1 MMAVYEYTARDAD
14 GNKLSGIYNDVDSVA
29 ALRKELAKMGDTLL
43 KARRKKIETGKRV
56 KIKQAE
62 VVAFAYKFAGMCS
75 AGLPISRCLETVEEQ
90 TENQAFKYVLSDI
103 RESIEA
109 GTTLKEAFEK
119 YKYVFS
125 DFFVGMLEAGE
136 SGGRLSETLEMSANY
151 MEKQADLKS
160 KVKSAFAYPIVV
172 GVMCIVIV
180 TALVIF
186 IIPVFSKL
194 YQQLHIPL
202 PGPTK
207 ALVGLSVL
215 VRSWWW
221 LVLLIIVG
229 AVFLFRR
236 FSKNPYLKAKWDV
249 YKLNM
254 PVFARLNRMVVV
266 SRFMRTFAMLA
277 SAGISFIKA
286 LDVASA
292 VANNSR
298 ISEITG
304 QLQQSIEAGDS
315 VGGSLRDYDIFP
327 PIITQMVSSGEE
339 AGALP
344 EMLNK
349 GVDFLD
355 KDIDRTIKALL
366 VKLEPAMTLIMG
378 IIVGFILMGVYLP
391 MFDYMSRIK

>member
-1 MMAVYEYTARDAD
+1 MMVYEYTARDED
-14 GNKLSGIYNDVDSVA
+14 GNKFSGTYSNVTNIAV
-29 ALRKELAKMGDTLL
+29 LRKELAKMGDTLL
-43 KARRKKIETGKRV
+43 KARRKKTETGKRA

-62 VVAFAYKFAGMCS
+62 IVSFAYKLSGMCS
-75 AGLPISRCLETVEEQ
+75 AGLTITRCLETIEEQ
-90 TENQAFKYVLSDI
+90 TENQAFKFVLSDV
-103 RESIEA
+103 RQSIET
-109 GTTLKEAFEK
+109 GTTLKEAFGK
-119 YKYVFS
+119 HKNVFS
-125 DFFVGMLEAGE
+125 NFFIGMLEAGE
-136 SGGRLSETLEMSANY
+136 SGGKLSETLEMSANY
-151 MEKQADLKS
+151 MESQADLKR
-160 KVKSAFAYPIVV
+160 KVNSAFAYPIVV

-180 TALVIF
+180 TTLLIF

-194 YQQLHIPL
+194 YQQLHVSL
-202 PGPTK
+202 PGPTQ
-207 ALVGLSVL
+207 ALVTLSVL

-221 LVLLIIVG
+221 ALLLVIAG
-229 AVFLFRR
+229 SVFLYRR
-236 FSKNPYLKAKWDV
+236 LSKNPYLKARWDV
-249 YKLNM
+249 FKLNM
-254 PVFARLNRMVVV
+254 PVFAKLNRMVVV

-286 LDVASA
+286 LDVASM

-304 QLQQSIEAGDS
+304 QLQKSIEAGHS
-315 VGGSLRDYDIFP
+315 VASSLRNYDIFP
-327 PIITQMVSSGEE
+327 PIITQMVASGEE
-339 AGALP
+339 AGKLP

-378 IIVGFILMGVYLP
+378 TIVGFILMGVYLP

>member
-1 MMAVYEYTARDAD
+1 MMAVYEYTAMDAD

-43 KARRKKIETGKRV
+43 KARRKKIETGKRI

-75 AGLPISRCLETVEEQ
+75 AGLPISRSLETVEEQ

-119 YKYVFS
+119 YKNVFS

-151 MEKQADLKS
+151 MEKQADLKN

-172 GVMCIVIV
+172 GVMCILIV

-194 YQQLHIPL
+194 YRQLHVPL

-236 FSKNPYLKAKWDV
+236 FSKNPYLKTRWDV

-254 PVFARLNRMVVV
+254 SVFARLNRMVVV

-304 QLQQSIEAGDS
+304 QLQQSIEAGYS
-315 VGGSLRDYDIFP
+315 LGGSLRGYDIFP

>member
-1 MMAVYEYTARDAD
+1 MAIYEYTAKDAD
-14 GNKLSGIYNDVDSVA
+14 GNKFSGTYNDVDSVA
-29 ALRKELAKMGDTLL
+29 VLREELAKMGDTLL
-43 KARRKKIETGKRV
+43 KAKRRKIRTAGKRV
-56 KIKQAE
+56 KVKQAE

-75 AGLPISRCLETVEEQ
+75 AGLPIARCLETVEEQ
-90 TENQAFKYVLSDI
+90 TENQAFKYVLADI

-119 YKYVFS
+119 YRNVFS
-125 DFFVGMLEAGE
+125 DFFVGMREAGE
-136 SGGRLSETLEMSANY
+136 CGGRLSETLEMSASY
-151 MEKQADLKS
+151 MENQADLKR

-186 IIPVFSKL
+186 VIPVFSKL
-194 YQQLHIPL
+194 YQQLHVPL

-221 LVLLIIVG
+221 FVLPLIVG
-229 AVFLFRR
+229 SVFLFRR
-236 FSKNPYLKAKWDV
+236 LSKNPYLKTRWDF

-286 LDVASA
+286 LDVANA

-304 QLQQSIEAGDS
+304 RLQQSIEAGYS
-315 VGGSLRDYDIFP
+315 IESSLRNYDIFP
-327 PIITQMVSSGEE
+327 PIITQMVSSGEQ

-378 IIVGFILMGVYLP
+378 LIVGFILMGVYLP

>member
-1 MMAVYEYTARDAD
+1 MAVYEYTARDAD
-14 GNKLSGIYNDVDSVA
+14 GNKFSGTYSDVDSVA
-29 ALRKELAKMGDTLL
+29 VVREELTKMGDTLL
-43 KARRKKIETGKRV
+43 KAKRKKIRIGKRV
-56 KIKQAE
+56 KVKQAE

-75 AGLPISRCLETVEEQ
+75 AGLPIARCLETVEEQ
-90 TENQAFKYVLSDI
+90 TENQAFKYVLSDV
-103 RESIEA
+103 RENIEA

-119 YKYVFS
+119 YKNVFS

-136 SGGRLSETLEMSANY
+136 SGGRLSETLEMSASY
-151 MEKQADLKS
+151 MENQADLKR

-194 YQQLHIPL
+194 YQQLHVSL
-202 PGPTK
+202 PGPTQ
-207 ALVGLSVL
+207 ALVSLSVL

-221 LVLLIIVG
+221 LVLPIIVG
-229 AVFLFRR
+229 LVFLFRR
-236 FSKNPYLKAKWDV
+236 LSKNPYLKTRWDV
-249 YKLNM
+249 FKLNM

-304 QLQQSIEAGDS
+304 ELQRSIEAGYS
-315 VGGSLRDYDIFP
+315 VAGSLRSYDIFP

>member
-1 MMAVYEYTARDAD
+1 MAVYEYTARDAD
-14 GNKLSGIYNDVDSVA
+14 GNKFSGTYNDVGSVA
-29 ALRKELAKMGDTLL
+29 VLREELAKMGDTLL
-43 KARRKKIETGKRV
+43 KAKRKKIWMGKHV
-56 KIKQAE
+56 KVKQAE

-75 AGLPISRCLETVEEQ
+75 AGLPIARCLETVEEQ
-90 TENQAFKYVLSDI
+90 TENQAFKYVLADV

-119 YKYVFS
+119 YKNIFS

-136 SGGRLSETLEMSANY
+136 SGGRLSETLEMSASY
-151 MEKQADLKS
+151 MENQADLKR

-194 YQQLHIPL
+194 YQQLHVSL
-202 PGPTK
+202 PGPTQ
-207 ALVGLSVL
+207 ALVSLSVL

-221 LVLLIIVG
+221 LVLPIIVG
-229 AVFLFRR
+229 LVFLFRR
-236 FSKNPYLKAKWDV
+236 FSKNPYLKTRWDV
-249 YKLNM
+249 FKLNM

-304 QLQQSIEAGDS
+304 ELQRSIEAGYS
-315 VGGSLRDYDIFP
+315 VAGSLRSYDIFP

>member
-1 MMAVYEYTARDAD
+1 MAVYEYTARDAD
-14 GNKLSGIYNDVDSVA
+14 GKKLSGIYNDVDSVA

-43 KARRKKIETGKRV
+43 KARRKKKIEVGKRV

-75 AGLPISRCLETVEEQ
+75 AGLPIARCLETVEEQ
-90 TENQAFKYVLSDI
+90 TEDQAFRYVLSDI

-119 YKYVFS
+119 YQKIFS

-136 SGGRLSETLEMSANY
+136 SGGRLSETLEMSASY
-151 MEKQADLKS
+151 MEKQADLRR

-194 YQQLHIPL
+194 YQQLHVPL

-207 ALVGLSVL
+207 ALVGISVL

-221 LVLLIIVG
+221 LVLPIIVG
-229 AVFLFRR
+229 SVFLFRR
-236 FSKNPYLKAKWDV
+236 LSKNPYLKTRWDV

-266 SRFMRTFAMLA
+266 SHFMRTFAMLA
-277 SAGISFIKA
+277 SAGISLIKA

-292 VANNSR
+292 VANNSK

-304 QLQQSIEAGDS
+304 QLQRSIEAGDS
-315 VGGSLRDYDIFP
+315 VEGSLRNYDIFP
-327 PIITQMVSSGEE
+327 PIITQMVSSGEK

-378 IIVGFILMGVYLP
+378 LIVGFILMGVYLP
-391 MFDYMSRIK
+391 MFDYMSRVK

>member
-1 MMAVYEYTARDAD
+1 MAVYEYTAQDAD
-14 GNKLSGIYNDVDSVA
+14 GNKLSGTYSDIDSVA

-43 KARRKKIETGKRV
+43 NARRKKIRTGKRL
-56 KIKQAE
+56 KIRQAE

-75 AGLPISRCLETVEEQ
+75 AGLPIARCLETVEEQ
-90 TENQAFKYVLSDI
+90 TENQAFKYVLSDV
-103 RESIEA
+103 RGSIEA

-119 YKYVFS
+119 YKNVFS
-125 DFFVGMLEAGE
+125 DFFIGMLEAGE
-136 SGGRLSETLEMSANY
+136 TGGRLFETLDMSANY
-151 MEKQADLKS
+151 MEKQADLKR
-160 KVKSAFAYPIVV
+160 KVKSAFAYPTVV

-180 TALVIF
+180 ATLVVF

-194 YQQLHIPL
+194 YQQLHVSL

-207 ALVGLSVL
+207 ALVDLSVL

-221 LVLLIIVG
+221 LILLIIAG
-229 AVFLFRR
+229 WVFLFRR
-236 FSKNPYLKAKWDV
+236 FSKNPYLKTRWDV
-249 YKLNM
+249 FKLNM

-304 QLQQSIEAGDS
+304 QLQQSIKAGYS
-315 VGGSLRDYDIFP
+315 VAGSLRNYDIFP

-339 AGALP
+339 VGALP

>member
-1 MMAVYEYTARDAD
+1 
-14 GNKLSGIYNDVDSVA
+14 
-29 ALRKELAKMGDTLL
+29 
-43 KARRKKIETGKRV
+43 
-56 KIKQAE
+56 
-62 VVAFAYKFAGMCS
+62 
-75 AGLPISRCLETVEEQ
+75 
-90 TENQAFKYVLSDI
+90 
-103 RESIEA
+103 
-109 GTTLKEAFEK
+109 
-119 YKYVFS
+119 
-125 DFFVGMLEAGE
+125 
-136 SGGRLSETLEMSANY
+136 
-151 MEKQADLKS
+151 
-160 KVKSAFAYPIVV
+160 
-172 GVMCIVIV
+172 MCIVIV

-194 YQQLHIPL
+194 YQQLHVPL

-229 AVFLFRR
+229 SVFLFRR
-236 FSKNPYLKAKWDV
+236 LSKNPYLKTRWDV
-249 YKLNM
+249 FKLNM

-304 QLQQSIEAGDS
+304 RLQRAIEAGDS
-315 VGGSLRDYDIFP
+315 VAGSLRNYDIFP

-378 IIVGFILMGVYLP
+378 LIVGFILMGVYLP

>member
-1 MMAVYEYTARDAD
+1 MAVYEYTARDED
-14 GNKLSGIYNDVDSVA
+14 GNKFSGTYNDVGSVA
-29 ALRKELAKMGDTLL
+29 VLAEELTKMGDTLL
-43 KARRKKIETGKRV
+43 KARRKKTGAEKRAR
-56 KIKQAE
+56 IKQAE

-75 AGLPISRCLETVEEQ
+75 AGLSITRSLETIEEQ
-90 TENQAFKYVLSDI
+90 TENQAFKYVLSDV
-103 RESIEA
+103 RGSIET

-119 YKYVFS
+119 HKNVFS

-136 SGGRLSETLEMSANY
+136 SGGRLSETLELSASY
-151 MEKQADLKS
+151 MEYQADLKH
-160 KVKSAFAYPIVV
+160 KVKSAFAYPITV

-180 TALVIF
+180 TVLVIF

-194 YQQLHIPL
+194 YQQLHVSL
-202 PGPTK
+202 PGPTQ
-207 ALVGLSVL
+207 ALINLSVL
-215 VRSWWW
+215 VRGWWW
-221 LVLLIIVG
+221 LILLFIAG
-229 AVFLFRR
+229 SVFLFQR
-236 FSKNPYLKAKWDV
+236 FSKNPYLKTRWDV
-249 YKLNM
+249 FKLNM

-286 LDVASA
+286 LDVARV

-298 ISEITG
+298 ISEIAG
-304 QLQQSIEAGDS
+304 QLQQSIEAGNS
-315 VGGSLRDYDIFP
+315 VASSLKNYDIFP
-327 PIITQMVSSGEE
+327 PIITQLVASGEE
-339 AGALP
+339 VGALP

-366 VKLEPAMTLIMG
+366 VKLEPVMTLIMG

>member
-1 MMAVYEYTARDAD
+1 MAVYEYTAQDAD
-14 GNKLSGIYNDVDSVA
+14 GNKFSGTYSDIDSVA
-29 ALRKELAKMGDTLL
+29 ALREELAKMGDTLL
-43 KARRKKIETGKRV
+43 KAKHRKIRTGKRV
-56 KIKQAE
+56 KIRQAE

-75 AGLPISRCLETVEEQ
+75 AGLPITRCLETVEEQ
-90 TENQAFKYVLSDI
+90 TDNQAFKYVLSDV

-119 YKYVFS
+119 YKNVFS

-136 SGGRLSETLEMSANY
+136 SGGRLSDTLEMSANY
-151 MEKQADLKS
+151 MEKQADLKR

-180 TALVIF
+180 ATLIVF

-194 YQQLHIPL
+194 YQQLHVSL
-202 PGPTK
+202 PGPTRT
-207 ALVGLSVL
+207 LVNLSVL

-221 LVLLIIVG
+221 LILLIIAG
-229 AVFLFRR
+229 SVFLFRR
-236 FSKNPYLKAKWDV
+236 FSKNPYLKTRWDV
-249 YKLNM
+249 FKLNM
-254 PVFARLNRMVVV
+254 PIFARLNRMVVV

-292 VANNSR
+292 VANNSK

-304 QLQQSIEAGDS
+304 QLQQSIKAGYS
-315 VGGSLRDYDIFP
+315 VAGSLRNYDIFP

-339 AGALP
+339 VGALP

-349 GVDFLD
+349 GIDFLD

-366 VKLEPAMTLIMG
+366 IKLEPAMTLIMG